1 MYAAGG
7 ACSKARMQA
16 RIRVALD
23 PARGGF
29 VADGALLPGA
39 HAAVGRLVAAPRAP
53 ASARNS
59 IHGMA
64 GKDVGARVHAQLERF
79 YAGGGA
85 ADEHPLA
92 AGLRAAL
99 APHVRGPAAL
109 PERAVAAPALGFATS
124 VDLVAHAGGRALVV
138 EYKTGYLA
146 TFDTAS
152 AGRGRA
158 AGARAAPPPPPRPR
172 PPPRRG
178 GGGRGRPPPPWPPRA
193 STARRAGAR
202 PRRRSSARWRSPR
215 RTACRSSTSRSSS
228 RARGPSARACAR
240 RCARSRWPRP
250 RTARWPTRSRA
261 AWRATRAMDDEPVAR
276 HRNAPAEA
284 PPEAPD
290 EDEDGAPGRLE
301 EDAARGACANCG
313 QRAARWNRDGSGTVC
328 TRCGATVLVSR
339 VLITF
344 EDIVRTHGEVSRD
357 PVPVPPPFDV
367 EDEIVL
373 IFSERVR
380 AAVHDKMRARI
391 TRESRNR
398 ARWSFDVAGV
408 PPIRRRLGLAAP
420 PETPPVPS

>member
-99 APHVRGPAAL
+99 APHVRGAATL
-109 PERAVAAPALGFATS
+109 PELAVAAPALGFATS

-152 AGRGRA
+152 AGRWRAAVAPAMAAARIDCTPGGRA
-158 AGARAAPPPPPRPR
+158 AAQAFLGALALAATYGVPLEHVTVVVARAWAVGARVCTALRAFPLAAPAHRAVADALAR
-172 PPPRRG
+172 CLARHTRD
-178 GGGRGRPPPPWPPRA
+178 GR
-193 STARRAGAR
+193 
-202 PRRRSSARWRSPR
+202 
-215 RTACRSSTSRSSS
+215 
-228 RARGPSARACAR
+228 RARGAPQERA
-240 RCARSRWPRP
+240 
-250 RTARWPTRSRA
+250 
-261 AWRATRAMDDEPVAR
+261 
-276 HRNAPAEA
+276 
-284 PPEAPD
+284 
-290 EDEDGAPGRLE
+290 GRG
-301 EDAARGACANCG
+301 AARGAGRGRGRRAG
-313 QRAARWNRDGSGTVC
+313 PARGGRGAGGVRQLRAAR
-328 TRCGATVLVSR
+328 GAL
-339 VLITF
+339 
-344 EDIVRTHGEVSRD
+344 E
-357 PVPVPPPFDV
+357 P
-367 EDEIVL
+367 
-373 IFSERVR
+373 
-380 AAVHDKMRARI
+380 
-391 TRESRNR
+391 
-398 ARWSFDVAGV
+398 
-408 PPIRRRLGLAAP
+408 RR
-420 PETPPVPS
+420 